1 MLQACGLSFSRS
13 PLRDGKYIVMR
24 YKSTQAHCDLQDSFS
39 ALLVLDPEH
48 AVAAKPLKILRDML

>member
-1 MLQACGLSFSRS
+1 
-13 PLRDGKYIVMR
+13 MR